1 MKKAT
6 MTLIGVAFMSMMA
19 LAQSDS
25 TGNLR
30 ESPEFNDTQD
40 PALNQSTN
48 PLYWDSIQRNQSPA
62 SPIVQPLPQQQ
73 TPQIQSQPQLESQ
86 PQIQS
91 QPSLPS
97 QPLQPQPQVPTERQP
112 VLDRNEPQQNQ
123 LNESLQP
130 IQPTQPSLTPPRTD
144 PTGSGA
150 TTPR

>member
-1 MKKAT
+1 

-97 QPLQPQPQVPTERQP
+97 QPLQP

-130 IQPTQPSLTPPRTD
+130 VQPTQPSLTPPRTD